1 MEDDYEP
8 TVIWAEQEEQLR
20 TSRGQSVS
28 NFYLF
33 GLSFAVLAVCV
44 IVLYFWNRS
53 SGSSGPSAL
62 ELVQDPDN
70 RLIEEFTQSELY
82 DEGEGAE

>member
-20 TSRGQSVS
+20 SSRGQSVS

-33 GLSFAVLAVCV
+33 GLSFAVLTVCV
-44 IVLYFWNRS
+44 LVLYYWNRS
-53 SGSSGPSAL
+53 SRNGPSAL